1 MGNLSVCQPLLN
13 NIPTLEVILG
23 SKKNYYI
30 VKDIYNNEITLE
42 NMRDPLDEWYLNLKN
57 ISPTCEIGKVINYDK
72 FIKAVR
78 NAILEQE
85 VEEYI
90 H

>member
-1 MGNLSVCQPLLN
+1 MGNLSVCQHLLN
-13 NIPTLEVILG
+13 NIPTLEVISN

-42 NMRDPLDEWYLNLKN
+42 NMRDQLDEWYLNLKN
-57 ISPTCEIGKVINYDK
+57 ISPTCERGKVINYDK

>member
-1 MGNLSVCQPLLN
+1 
-13 NIPTLEVILG
+13 
-23 SKKNYYI
+23 
-30 VKDIYNNEITLE
+30 
-42 NMRDPLDEWYLNLKN
+42 MRDPLDEWYLNFKN

-72 FIKAVR
+72 FIKVVR